1 MKVPDTGKIISLV
14 YIAGFIIVLFVL
26 YKIMSSIG
34 IIKTG
39 KRKRED
45 QEKDAAVEDL
55 RTEEIFSPDYYK
67 NRKFKSLGS
76 NAAGLYAKNIRKAIR
91 GIGTDEE
98 LLYTTF
104 NKLYNKCNVSEI
116 AELYFKEY
124 KNDLQADLLNE
135 LTDKETV
142 ALMNIINDLPNV

>member
-1 MKVPDTGKIISLV
+1 MKVPDTNKIISLV

-26 YKIMSSIG
+26 YKILSGIG

-39 KRKRED
+39 KRKQQD
-45 QEKDAAVEDL
+45 KEKDAAVEDL
-55 RTEEIFSPDYYK
+55 RTEQIFSPDYYK
-67 NRKFKSLGS
+67 NKKFKSLGS
-76 NAAGLYAKNIRKAIR
+76 NAAGEYAKNIRKAIR

-116 AELYFKEY
+116 AEIYFNKY

-142 ALMNIINDLPNV
+142 QLMNIINDLPTS